1 MKKVVMFA
9 FSILFF
15 VVTAAPFA
23 IAQDTLD
30 VQSGGKSGAEQAARE
45 LFKVARLTE
54 VGKSISTQ
62 LLQIQKKKMPDIPD
76 QFWSDFSKEVDLK
89 ALNEKIVQLYIKNLT
104 VKEMKE
110 ITTFYKTETGQTF
123 LNKLPVLQKETMMV
137 GRQWGMA
144 LRMQITKRLQEVDL
158 KAMKK

>member
-1 MKKVVMFA
+1 MKKRFIVTL
-9 FSILFF
+9 SILFF
-15 VVTAAPFA
+15 VMTTAPFVLA
-23 IAQDTLD
+23 
-30 VQSGGKSGAEQAARE
+30 GEKSDDKQGAEQVARK
-45 LFKVARLTE
+45 LFEVARLTE

-62 LLQIQKKKMPDIPD
+62 LIQLQKKRMPDIPD

-104 VKEMKE
+104 VKEMEE
-110 ITTFYKTETGQTF
+110 ITAFYKTETGQTF
-123 LNKLPVLQKETMMV
+123 LNKLPVLQQETMMV
-137 GRQWGMA
+137 GRQWGMS